1 MIWKNLAMREIV
13 LDTETTGLD
22 PKLGHRIVEIG
33 AVELVN
39 HIPTDNIYHCYINP
53 EREVDQG
60 AFEVHGLSTQFLS
73 QFETFENVVDEFN
86 AFIKGDPIIIH
97 NAPFDIGFL
106 NSELLAIGR
115 NAIDENRII
124 DTLPMARQKFPGAQ
138 VNLNALCRKYNID
151 NSHRDLHGALV
162 DADLLASV
170 YLELIGGKQPGLQ
183 LATERKKQGI
193 TESVVQK
200 ERVKRVFAVNETEL
214 EAHSRLLD
222 SLANPIWRIE

>member
-1 MIWKNLAMREIV
+1 MREIV

-33 AVELVN
+33 AIELIN

-53 EREVDQG
+53 ERDVDQG

-86 AFIKGDPIIIH
+86 AFIKGDPLIIH

-170 YLELIGGKQPGLQ
+170 YLELIGGKQPGLG
-183 LATERKKQGI
+183 LANERKKQSI

-200 ERVKRVFAVNETEL
+200 ERGKRVFGASATEL

-222 SLANPIWRIE
+222 SFVNPIWRIE

>member
-1 MIWKNLAMREIV
+1 MREIV

-22 PKLGHRIVEIG
+22 PKSGHRIVEIG
-33 AVELVN
+33 AIELIN

-73 QFETFENVVDEFN
+73 QFQNFENVVDEFN
-86 AFIKGDPIIIH
+86 AFIKGDPLIIH
-97 NAPFDIGFL
+97 NAPFDVGFL
-106 NSELLAIGR
+106 NSELQAIGR
-115 NAIDENRII
+115 NTIDKNRII
-124 DTLPMARQKFPGAQ
+124 DTLPMARKKFPGAQ

-170 YLELIGGKQPGLQ
+170 YLELIGGKQPGLS
-183 LATERKKQGI
+183 LANERKEQSI
-193 TESVVQK
+193 AEPFLQK
-200 ERVKRVFAVNETEL
+200 KRMKRVFAVNNTEL
-214 EAHSRLLD
+214 EAHSKLLD
-222 SLANPIWRIE
+222 SLANPIWKIE